1 MRRIVLS
8 CQERGGTLRSPVAGS
23 RGEHSRPP
31 PQLLHP
37 SSPSSI
43 PGRAPPVTVACG
55 AGCGARGQRPA
66 GLVGQSRGGLG
77 SRRPGLQ
84 RPARSTAAL
93 PTPSHGS
100 LHGRPHRAPA
110 RRRPRSQS
118 YRPSPADPPR
128 LLAAGDSRP
137 TPAATRALR
146 PALRTRAAGRA
157 LRAPLMWTPGGY
169 PDPRPRPGGHPPAAG
184 SPARPPAPD
193 PAGSVSSGFPA
204 HPPGRIPTRAS
215 SAHRSSAP
223 GPPWGPVRVPCRSGF
238 DRNPNEYVGVVARF
252 SEAKGRGGDV
262 RAASRP
268 PSAWRGQS
276 QVHGRCP
283 TEPFGLPTL
292 ESGSRGRLE
301 PEFAMGNPELFQ

>member
-8 CQERGGTLRSPVAGS
+8 YSQERGGTLRSPAAGS

-31 PQLLHP
+31 LPQLLHP
-37 SSPSSI
+37 SSPFSI

-137 TPAATRALR
+137 TPAATRAPR

-193 PAGSVSSGFPA
+193 PAGSVSPGFPA

-215 SAHRSSAP
+215 SAHHFVRP
-223 GPPWGPVRVPCRSGF
+223 G
-238 DRNPNEYVGVVARF
+238 
-252 SEAKGRGGDV
+252 
-262 RAASRP
+262 ASL
-268 PSAWRGQS
+268 G
-276 QVHGRCP
+276 
-283 TEPFGLPTL
+283 
-292 ESGSRGRLE
+292 SGSRSLPIRIRPKSNRIRGSCCAILGGQRTGRRRE
-301 PEFAMGNPELFQ
+301 GSVTPS